1 MKAHTSQYIKKCP
14 KCGTEI
20 EPVRSASTSTKV
32 LAGLMS
38 GGGVVIGA
46 TFGGPVGAV
55 IGGVL
60 GYVANKVTIMDI
72 EDTHDHSQ
80 CYKYKCPNCG
90 HSWKENIETN
100 DNPEDPSWIG
110 NAPY

>member
-1 MKAHTSQYIKKCP
+1 MTVDTSQYIKKCP
-14 KCGTEI
+14 KCGADI
-20 EPVRSASTSTKV
+20 EPERTASTSTKA
-32 LAGLMS
+32 LAGVM
-38 GGGVVIGA
+38 GGAGA
-46 TFGGPVGAV
+46 LVGFGLGGPVGAV

-90 HSWKENIETN
+90 HSWKENFETN

>member
-1 MKAHTSQYIKKCP
+1 MTVDTSKYIKKCS
-14 KCGTEI
+14 KCGTDI
-20 EPVRSASTSTKV
+20 EPVHAAFTSTKV
-32 LAGLMS
+32 LAGVM
-38 GGGVVIGA
+38 GGAGA
-46 TFGGPVGAV
+46 LVGLGLGGPVGAV

-100 DNPEDPSWIG
+100 DNPEDPSWLTMAG
-110 NAPY
+110 G